1 MGFFDKF
8 TSKQGKAE
16 KKVPAAQEEKSVVE
30 TVKKATAKK
39 TEKASEKKSKSVA
52 DKFLQVIKQPL
63 VSEKAAS
70 LATDGKYVF
79 IVDGTAGRVQVR
91 QAIKAIYGVTP
102 VSVNVMNVSGKAVRF
117 GQRAG
122 RQQSWKKAIVTLP
135 KGKTIDIYEG
145 V

>member
-1 MGFFDKF
+1 MN
-8 TSKQGKAE
+8 
-16 KKVPAAQEEKSVVE
+16 KKKHPK
-30 TVKKATAKK
+30 TKKKAAAKK

-52 DKFLQVIKQPL
+52 HEFLRVLKQPL

-122 RQQSWKKAIVTLP
+122 RQKSWKNI
-135 KGKTIDIYEG
+135 I
-145 V
+145 